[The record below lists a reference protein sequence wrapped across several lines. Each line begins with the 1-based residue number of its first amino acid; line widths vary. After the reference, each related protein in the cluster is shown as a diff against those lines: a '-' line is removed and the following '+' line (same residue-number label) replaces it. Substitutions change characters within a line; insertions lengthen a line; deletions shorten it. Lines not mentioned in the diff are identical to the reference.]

1 MLYWTQIW
9 YFMQMTDRLL
19 ALNIIYFFSRTTGP
33 ISIKLGTTY
42 LQQFFGI
49 YIDEFLAG
57 CSNIRC
63 NGLFEIEWV
72 SHKSSSGF
80 FSSLSRGHNLLFE
93 HNQRRFC
100 AHLKWYQSICSKK
113 GKLKMKVEVIYKIEE
128 IISRT
133 FCRWWRV
140 RCFGCHK
147 MLWSRDLYQMYT
159 RVFIQ

>member
-1 MLYWTQIW
+1 
-9 YFMQMTDRLL
+9 MTDRLL

-42 LQQFFGI
+42 LEQLFGK

-57 CSNIRC
+57 CLNFRC

-72 SHKSSSGF
+72 SHKIFIIFCCPFRG
-80 FSSLSRGHNLLFE
+80 GHNLSFE

-133 FCRWWRV
+133 FCRWWWV

-147 MLWSRDLYQMYT
+147 MLWSRDHYQMYT
-159 RVFIQ
+159 HVFIQ